1 MERENL
7 LNNLALTES
16 DAQQV
21 QLRIRDQK
29 RMISSLH
36 AKGDKLNGAEQQLLT
51 LERVQDNL
59 LAEMDRLRAAL
70 EHSPL

>member
-36 AKGDKLNGAEQQLLT
+36 AKGGKLNGAEQQLLT
-51 LERVQDNL
+51 LERVQDDL